1 MNQGDKLDLR
11 GLLTNTGMT
20 LDNLSLYVNLVD
32 GVGQKTLKVD
42 TLGSGN
48 FSAPDMTIV
57 LTNPQGIND
66 DLTTLV
72 NQKVFL
78 VL

>member
-1 MNQGDKLDLR
+1 MHATLKPLTQKSID
-11 GLLTNTGMT
+11 LLTNTGMT

-48 FSAPDMTIV
+48 FSAPDS
-57 LTNPQGIND
+57 
-66 DLTTLV
+66 
-72 NQKVFL
+72 
-78 VL
+78 

>member
-1 MNQGDKLDLR
+1 MGSCLHATLKPLTQKSID
-11 GLLTNTGMT
+11 LLTNTGMT

-48 FSAPDMTIV
+48 FSAPDS
-57 LTNPQGIND
+57 
-66 DLTTLV
+66 
-72 NQKVFL
+72 
-78 VL
+78 